1 MTSKDSIGFGKGGGE
16 TLLSEEE
23 EETLTLVDE
32 GESSL
37 EIAEAWADP
46 SVVVLWPSLFFNALV
61 LRLPLEDLVGN
72 GL

>member
-23 EETLTLVDE
+23 EEEETLTLVDE

-37 EIAEAWADP
+37 EIAAWAGP
-46 SVVVLWPSLFFNALV
+46 
-61 LRLPLEDLVGN
+61 
-72 GL
+72 